1 MFAQFAGLAAVA
13 CYLIA
18 CALLC
23 HRLAR
28 KQAPN
33 KLLILSLGFLALP
46 LHGVHLQQQIY
57 QVNGLDLGLFNILSL
72 VGWIIA
78 CLHIA
83 ICSYR
88 PLLAASLFAYP
99 AAALGLLSS
108 MLFHAPYTP
117 ITSLPRGAEG
127 HIILSIFAY
136 SVLFM
141 AALHAILLAIQ
152 NKELKNRTKSRSL
165 LLVLPPLQTM
175 EAVLF
180 DMIGFGFA
188 LLSLAIISGLL
199 TLDNIFAQHLIH
211 KTILTIL
218 AWCIFGALLIGH
230 YWRGWRGQRAIR
242 FTLAGFGVLLLGFYG
257 TKLVLE
263 LILQRV

>member
-13 CYLIA
+13 CYVFA
-18 CALLC
+18 CTFLWHC
-23 HRLAR
+23 LAK
-28 KQAPN
+28 KQVPN

-46 LHGVHLQQQIY
+46 LHGIHLQQQIY
-57 QVNGLDLGLFNILSL
+57 HAHGLDLGLFNILSL

-88 PLLAASLFAYP
+88 PLLAASLVAYP
-99 AAALGLLSS
+99 AAAIGLLSS
-108 MLFHAPYTP
+108 IVFHAPYTL
-117 ITSLPRGAEG
+117 ITHLPRGAEG

-152 NKELKNRTKSRSL
+152 NKELKKRTKSRSL
-165 LLVLPPLQTM
+165 LLALPPLQTM
-175 EAVLF
+175 ESVLF
-180 DMIGFGFA
+180 DMIGFGFG

-199 TLDNIFAQHLIH
+199 TFDNMFAQHLVH

-257 TKLVLE
+257 TKIVLE